1 MLKQLW
7 NLFVKI
13 VIVLGALL
21 TFFFAAELLRI
32 YVLFFRFSPI
42 LGYAFGAAVLAGL
55 VVLLVQFVR
64 RVIAHP
70 RVLTPPPLPNFPD
83 ASHHEMLRYSRYL
96 IRYLD
101 RLAENPNLDDEHREA
116 LGEKALDLREILV
129 AHPLNEDL
137 VRAIQQS
144 ENEVIGQALAR
155 LDEQASAEVRR
166 CVRDVMLGVMLS
178 PYPSVDLL
186 IVLYRNTA
194 MVSRLIRVYRSRPAL
209 REQVL
214 ILRDIAL
221 VVATVNFLNIGRKL
235 IESLFSTIPM
245 IGRALDDIGQ
255 GLGAGLL
262 TSVAG
267 HAAMSR
273 CAAFRAWNRDEVAQT
288 IGSRMGTFLADVRDL
303 LTKDL
308 VADFKGRV
316 RSSVP
321 AETTESP
328 GFWDTVMNG
337 LAAAVEMTARA
348 VDSFVVKP
356 AVAGVQ
362 GIASVGSQVTRGVV
376 RAGSSAVRASARHGK
391 SASRGVARVVRTF
404 AQRIWYGL
412 RGPRVHK

>member
-21 TFFFAAELLRI
+21 TFFFAAEVLRV
-32 YVLFFRFSPI
+32 YVLFFRFNPV

-55 VVLLVQFVR
+55 LFLVIQFVR
-64 RVIAHP
+64 RVVAHP
-70 RVLTPPPLPNFPD
+70 RVLIPPPLPNFPD
-83 ASHHEMLRYSRYL
+83 AGHNDMLRYSRYL

-101 RLAENPNLDDEHREA
+101 RLAENSNLDEEQREMLA
-116 LGEKALDLREILV
+116 GKALDLREILA
-129 AHPLNEDL
+129 AHPLNDDL
-137 VRAIQQS
+137 VRAIEQV
-144 ENEVIGQALAR
+144 ENEVIPGALAQ
-155 LDEQASAEVRR
+155 LNEQASAEVRR

-273 CAAFRAWNRDEVAQT
+273 CAAFRAWNREEEAQT
-288 IGSRMGTFLADVRDL
+288 IGSHMGAFLADVRDL

-404 AQRIWYGL
+404 TQRIWYGL
-412 RGPRVHK
+412 RGPRT